1 MTDIK
6 KVNEKL
12 KKELTVGEYCDLIE
26 LMLDTV
32 GRDGSVENRN
42 SQNQR

>member
-12 KKELTVGEYCDLIE
+12 KEKLTVGEYCDLIE
-26 LMLDTV
+26 LMLDTI
-32 GRDGSVENRN
+32 GRDCTIENRD
-42 SQNQR
+42 S